1 MKQKKFHKK
10 QYLSE
15 AVIESFFSN
24 ICTVNIVFQKFVFF
38 KMPPEFKVI
47 ELSLITSIINLA
59 TQTATNFI
67 LREK

>member
-1 MKQKKFHKK
+1 MKLKKLHKM

-15 AVIESFFSN
+15 AVIESYFSTL
-24 ICTVNIVFQKFVFF
+24 CTVNIVFQKFVFF
-38 KMPPEFKVI
+38 KMPPEFTVI

-67 LREK
+67 RRAK